1 MYLRQ
6 QVSRKIYNAHKELVE
21 EKIYTLLID
30 GHNLLK
36 VCMAD
41 PKVNNNGVHIGGI
54 IQFLIKMRQ
63 MLLKKDFDYVYVF
76 WDGDNSGQLRFEI
89 YNDYKANRDKNYYSS
104 EYEKQVND
112 YVKKCYAHFSAKNV
126 ENEKKKEKER
136 EEFEREKTILQNM
149 LEELFIRQVS
159 VDLIE
164 SDDLIAYYTNNKK
177 ENEKIVIM
185 SSDMDL
191 SQLLSEDVCIY
202 STILK
207 KFITIENYKEI
218 EGFHYENVV
227 IKKIICGDSS
237 DNIKGIKGVGEDT
250 LFKLIP
256 EIKDRKITLD
266 DVIQKAKENIIER
279 ENKKKKPLKYTL
291 NIINKVTD
299 GIQGENIYEIN
310 NKIINLSSPMLT
322 EEAIH
327 EMDEIRYNVIDPDN
341 RSFEN
346 LLKMV
351 FENGLSDF
359 YESDKFANFF
369 SAFARIIDKEKK
381 RN

>member
-1 MYLRQ
+1 
-6 QVSRKIYNAHKELVE
+6 
-21 EKIYTLLID
+21 
-30 GHNLLK
+30 
-36 VCMAD
+36 
-41 PKVNNNGVHIGGI
+41 
-54 IQFLIKMRQ
+54 
-63 MLLKKDFDYVYVF
+63 
-76 WDGDNSGQLRFEI
+76 
-89 YNDYKANRDKNYYSS
+89 
-104 EYEKQVND
+104 
-112 YVKKCYAHFSAKNV
+112 
-126 ENEKKKEKER
+126 
-136 EEFEREKTILQNM
+136 M

-266 DVIQKAKENIIER
+266 DVIQKAKENIVER

-327 EMDEIRYNVIDPDN
+327 EMDEIRYNVIDPYN

>member
-1 MYLRQ
+1 
-6 QVSRKIYNAHKELVE
+6 
-21 EKIYTLLID
+21 
-30 GHNLLK
+30 
-36 VCMAD
+36 
-41 PKVNNNGVHIGGI
+41 
-54 IQFLIKMRQ
+54 

-112 YVKKCYAHFSAKNV
+112 YVKRCYAHFSAKNA